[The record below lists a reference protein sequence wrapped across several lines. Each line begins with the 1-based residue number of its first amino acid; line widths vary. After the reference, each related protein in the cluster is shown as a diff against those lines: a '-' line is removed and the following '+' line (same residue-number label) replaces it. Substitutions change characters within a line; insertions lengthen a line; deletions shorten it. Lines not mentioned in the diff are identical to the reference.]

1 MGPPRRPN
9 GVVVVGRGGPAE
21 GMSFRACPEANDPQL
36 GPTTAPPFLPEEM
49 GEKKGRGF
57 HPQPPKT
64 GAHGGGAL
72 YRQGRNRAR
81 IDARFPGGFVTG
93 AAAPWAARIG
103 IAPQTLKAA
112 ALYRSGP
119 PGRRR
124 CHASEIPSR
133 SRKLGPPRRPNEVV
147 VVGRRRPS
155 GGNELSRLR
164 GSERSV
170 ALADDVGAHLCV
182 RPHVRGRQYGRRP
195 LSDTAYTLTHKGAT
209 S

>member
-1 MGPPRRPN
+1 MGPPPKPSEA
-9 GVVVVGRGGPAE
+9 GSVGRGGPAE

-72 YRQGRNRAR
+72 YGQGRDRAR
-81 IDARFPGGFVTG
+81 IDARFPGSFLTG
-93 AAAPWAARIG
+93 AAAPRAARIG

-112 ALYRSGP
+112 ALYRLGP

-124 CHASEIPSR
+124 CHASEIP
-133 SRKLGPPRRPNEVV
+133 G
-147 VVGRRRPS
+147 
-155 GGNELSRLR
+155 
-164 GSERSV
+164 
-170 ALADDVGAHLCV
+170 
-182 RPHVRGRQYGRRP
+182 Q
-195 LSDTAYTLTHKGAT
+195 
-209 S
+209 